1 MDKKVVFLMHKKDD
15 MLIIP
20 LYHILTGQTDIPLS
34 DVGLEQARLVA
45 QRLQKESFTH
55 MISSDLSRAKE
66 TAEAIVRTNTASSC
80 PLNFDERIRERVWI
94 IFYWQTKTH

>member
-1 MDKKVVFLMHKKDD
+1 MHKKDD

-45 QRLQKESFTH
+45 QRLQNESFTH

-80 PLNFDERIRERVWI
+80 PLNFDERLRERVWI
-94 IFYWQTKTH
+94 IFFLLANKNTLEKA

>member
-45 QRLQKESFTH
+45 QRL
-55 MISSDLSRAKE
+55 
-66 TAEAIVRTNTASSC
+66 
-80 PLNFDERIRERVWI
+80 
-94 IFYWQTKTH
+94 